1 MRRGAE
7 TDLTIMTISDYHIV
21 MSSIGIAELKARLS
35 EHLRKVRRGESLTVL
50 DRQTPIARIVPHG
63 RGQGLLHIRKPAAGT
78 PPPSQVPL
86 PPSPAVDVDV
96 VELLLEDRGKR

>member
-1 MRRGAE
+1 
-7 TDLTIMTISDYHIV
+7 MTVVIRSDYHMV
-21 MSSIGIAELKARLS
+21 MSRVGIADLKARLS
-35 EHLRKVRRGESLTVL
+35 EHLRKVRQGETVTVL

-63 RGQGLLHIRKPAAGT
+63 ARGLLRIRKPAPGT

-86 PPSPAVDVDV
+86 PGALAVDVDV